1 MSNYN
6 QIEAQSALIAAAEP
20 SPLLGLIWNSF
31 KTKSTI
37 LDLGCGTETDAVFL
51 ANHNFKVTALD
62 RSAIVISRLEEI
74 KNRRGLNNLE
84 LINGDLRKTVLVW
97 EHYQVVIAK
106 NILNFLDKP
115 TALKLLRKIKKNL
128 PSEAY
133 VIITVFTKKDPSYG
147 SDYEFAS
154 YFEDQELAKLFKD
167 FTIKHYFEGIIDD
180 SGHPGFL
187 SPHQHGVAR
196 LIAQKP

>member
-6 QIEAQSALIAAAEP
+6 QIEVATAFSAAAEP
-20 SPLLGLIWNSF
+20 SPLLSLIWNSF
-31 KTKSTI
+31 KAKSTVI
-37 LDLGCGTETDAVFL
+37 DLGCGSGTDAVFL

-62 RSAIVISRLEEI
+62 RSALAISHLEEI
-74 KNRRGLNNLE
+74 KDRRGLNNLE
-84 LINGDLRKTVLVW
+84 LISGDLRKMVLVW
-97 EHYQVVIAK
+97 ENYQIVIAK

-115 TALKLLRKIKKNL
+115 VALKLLRKIKKNL

-133 VIITVFTKKDPSYG
+133 MIISVFTKKDPSYG
-147 SDYEFAS
+147 SDYEFTS
-154 YFEDQELAKLFKD
+154 YFENQELIQLFKG

-180 SGHPGFL
+180 AGHPGFL

-196 LIAQKP
+196 LIAQKL